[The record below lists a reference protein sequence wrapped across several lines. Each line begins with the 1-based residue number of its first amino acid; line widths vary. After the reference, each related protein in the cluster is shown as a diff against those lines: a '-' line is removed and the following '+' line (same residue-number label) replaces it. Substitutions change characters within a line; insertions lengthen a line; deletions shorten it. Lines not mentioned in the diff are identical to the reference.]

1 MHNYIS
7 IYTHALL
14 VLPRW
19 YLKTSNF
26 GRGTCEERT
35 DVDCLTFEPR
45 DGGWWK
51 TWSCISEYIRI
62 YEIINIHKY
71 VYIYVVDDASY
82 LYIYIQYI
90 YIFYNLQIC
99 FTNFC
104 HLLQTSCQTH
114 SRRPLM
120 QFLWSPPGLKA
131 WDCSPRAKG
140 HWNTAEAPLE
150 ESPALSI
157 GPSFW
162 PLVPKSNQDPG
173 TSAGPKMPCIAFTGF
188 GAHV

>member
-71 VYIYVVDDASY
+71 VYIYIYVVDDASY
-82 LYIYIQYI
+82 LYIYIYSIYI
-90 YIFYNLQIC
+90 YSTIYKYALLIFV
-99 FTNFC
+99 TFC
-104 HLLQTSCQTH
+104 K
-114 SRRPLM
+114 RV
-120 QFLWSPPGLKA
+120 
-131 WDCSPRAKG
+131 AKRIHEG
-140 HWNTAEAPLE
+140 HWCSFFGHLQGLRLE
-150 ESPALSI
+150 IVRQELR
-157 GPSFW
+157 
-162 PLVPKSNQDPG
+162 G
-173 TSAGPKMPCIAFTGF
+173 TGTLRKRLWKNHQRWA
-188 GAHV
+188 